1 MTAIGKV
8 LHIGVFLA
16 IAAAGTQAWAGKV
29 YKIGVDGL
37 ACPFCAYGVEKYLKA
52 VPGVK
57 SLRISINSGIIT
69 VTMGDGATLSR
80 DVARQVIRKSGFTMR
95 SFR

>member
-1 MTAIGKV
+1 MTVIGNV
-8 LHIGVFLA
+8 LRIGVFLA
-16 IAAAGTQAWAGKV
+16 LAAGTQAWAAKV

-57 SLRISINSGIIT
+57 SLHISINAGIIT